1 MVQPTPPDLVK
12 QGVPF
17 LAWLLATV
25 VSTVLSPTWW
35 LLNTAL
41 RPWIDLQQF
50 LQDLTSLPGNL
61 KWFSMALLQL
71 KALGPQ
77 VLCLQILPILVLCLI
92 LNLIYYGCLVRLF
105 DLAMQRVR
113 LIRQRKTG
121 EGLITS

>member
-1 MVQPTPPDLVK
+1 MVQPTPPVLGK

-25 VSTVLSPTWW
+25 VSTVFSPTWW

-41 RPWIDLQQF
+41 RPWIDFQKI
-50 LQDLTSLPGNL
+50 LQDLPSHSGNL
-61 KWFSMALLQL
+61 KWFLMALIQF
-71 KALGPQ
+71 KALSPQ
-77 VLCLQILPILVLCLI
+77 VLYLQILPIILLCLV
-92 LNLIYYGCLVRLF
+92 LNLIYYACLVRLF
-105 DLAMQRVR
+105 DLAVQRVR